1 VSDAAPAAAPPRPT
15 WALEEADEQRRRD
28 LIRARRRATGLFVV
42 VVVAYFSLR
51 IGVDDRSGTI
61 GYVVAFFEAA
71 MVGALADWFAVTA
84 LFRHP
89 WGVPVPHTA
98 IIPNRKEQIG
108 RSLGDFVQQNFLN
121 GDVLGS
127 KLHEAGLAARLGAW
141 LAEPD
146 NAERV
151 GAALG
156 DSLGGLSDA
165 VAGEN
170 LRAAVND
177 TVLQQ
182 ARATPVAPLVG
193 RGIDLAIEGGHHKTL
208 FDAILRGSEDF
219 LDEQRTELRGR
230 LDQESPW
237 WVPEP
242 IDDRI
247 FDKIY
252 NGVTLFLREVGSD
265 PDHPI
270 RSSFDERITGL
281 VRRLE
286 DDPEL
291 VARGEAIKNE
301 VLDHPEMSQ
310 WTSRLWDNLQ
320 ASVVADA
327 GDPQSSLRLGLRD
340 VVAAVGERL
349 QGDVQLQAKLD
360 DFLVDAVIGAIDQF
374 RGEISQVIAATVDTW
389 DADETSERLELLLG
403 PDLQFIRINGTLV
416 GGTAGVLIHASSEL
430 LG

>member
-1 VSDAAPAAAPPRPT
+1 MTATSPPRPT
-15 WALEEADEQRRRD
+15 WAVEEADEQRRRD
-28 LIRARRRATGLFVV
+28 LARARGRATGLFVV
-42 VVVAYFSLR
+42 VVVAYFALR
-51 IGVDDRSGTI
+51 LGVDDRSGAV
-61 GYVVAFFEAA
+61 GFVVAFFEAA

-89 WGVPVPHTA
+89 LGVPIPHTA

-108 RSLGDFVQQNFLN
+108 RGLGDFVQQNFLN
-121 GDVLGS
+121 GDVLGA
-127 KLHEAGLAARLGAW
+127 KLHEAGLAARLGVW
-141 LAEPD
+141 LSEPV

-170 LRAAVND
+170 LRAAVNE

-182 ARATPVAPLVG
+182 ARVTPVAPLVG
-193 RGIDLAIEGGHHKTL
+193 RGIDLAIEGGHHRTL
-208 FDAILRGSEDF
+208 FDTILRGAESF
-219 LDEQRTELRGR
+219 LDEQRTDLRGR

-265 PDHPI
+265 PDHAI
-270 RSSFDERITGL
+270 RASFDQRVAGL
-281 VRRLE
+281 AERLE
-286 DDPEL
+286 HDPEL
-291 VARGEAIKNE
+291 MARGEAIKNE
-301 VLDHPEMSQ
+301 VLDHPEMTE

-327 GDPQSSLRLGLRD
+327 GDSQSALRLGLRD
-340 VVAAVGERL
+340 VVVAVGDRL
-349 QGDVQLQAKLD
+349 QGDPQLQAKLD
-360 DFLVDAVIGAIDQF
+360 DFLVEATIGAIDQF

-416 GGTAGVLIHASSEL
+416 GGAAGVVIHALSEL

>member
-1 VSDAAPAAAPPRPT
+1 METSALDLERQRGLRKMKALAVALLLVAA
-15 WALEEADEQRRRD
+15 
-28 LIRARRRATGLFVV
+28 VV
-42 VVVAYFSLR
+42 YVITKIDGGDGWV
-51 IGVDDRSGTI
+51 

-89 WGVPVPHTA
+89 LGVPIPHTA

-121 GDVLGS
+121 GEVLGA
-127 KLHEAGLAARLGAW
+127 KLHDAGLAARLGTW
-141 LAEPD
+141 LGEPV

-170 LRAAVND
+170 LRAAVNE

-193 RGIDLAIEGGHHKTL
+193 RGIDLAIEGGHHTTL
-208 FDAILRGSEDF
+208 FDAILRGAESF
-219 LDEQRTELRGR
+219 LDEQRTDLRGR

-252 NGVTLFLREVGSD
+252 NGVTLFL
-265 PDHPI
+265 
-270 RSSFDERITGL
+270 
-281 VRRLE
+281 
-286 DDPEL
+286 
-291 VARGEAIKNE
+291 ARGGRR
-301 VLDHPEMSQ
+301 
-310 WTSRLWDNLQ
+310 SRPPD
-320 ASVVADA
+320 SHVVPIDTHHRSGRPARARPRVVGARRGDQERGA
-327 GDPQSSLRLGLRD
+327 GSPRD
-340 VVAAVGERL
+340 VG
-349 QGDVQLQAKLD
+349 
-360 DFLVDAVIGAIDQF
+360 VDSNHCGWAPSMV
-374 RGEISQVIAATVDTW
+374 
-389 DADETSERLELLLG
+389 
-403 PDLQFIRINGTLV
+403 
-416 GGTAGVLIHASSEL
+416 
-430 LG
+430 

>member
-1 VSDAAPAAAPPRPT
+1 MSEAVAAVSPPQPT
-15 WALEEADEQRRRD
+15 WALTEADQERRRD
-28 LIRARRRATGLFVV
+28 LARARRRATGLFVV

-51 IGVDDRSGTI
+51 FGVDERSGAV
-61 GYVVAFFEAA
+61 GYVIAFFEAA

-89 WGVPVPHTA
+89 LGLPIPHTA
-98 IIPNRKEQIG
+98 IIPSRKDQIG

-121 GDVLGS
+121 GEVLGA
-127 KLHEAGLAARLGAW
+127 KLHEVGLARRLGSW
-141 LAEPD
+141 LVEPA

-156 DSLGGLSDA
+156 DSLSGLSDA

-170 LRAAVND
+170 LRAAVNQ
-177 TVLQQ
+177 TVLEQ

-193 RGIDLAIEGGHHKTL
+193 RGVDLAIEGGHHTTL
-208 FDAILRGSEDF
+208 FDAILRGAESF
-219 LDEQRTELRGR
+219 LEEQRIELRGR

-270 RSSFDERITGL
+270 RMSFDERITGL
-281 VRRLE
+281 AERLE
-286 DDPEL
+286 TDPEL
-291 VARGEAIKNE
+291 LARGEAIKAE
-301 VLDHPEMSQ
+301 VLDHPEMTE

-327 GDPQSSLRLGLRD
+327 GDPESSLRGGLRD
-340 VVAAVGERL
+340 VVVAVGERL
-349 QGDVQLQAKLD
+349 QGDPQLQAKLD
-360 DFLVDAVIGAIDQF
+360 DFLVEAAIGAIDQF
-374 RGEISQVIAATVDTW
+374 RDEISQVIAQTVDTW

-403 PDLQFIRINGTLV
+403 RDLQFIRINGTLV
-416 GGTAGVLIHASSEL
+416 GGTAGVVIHATSEL